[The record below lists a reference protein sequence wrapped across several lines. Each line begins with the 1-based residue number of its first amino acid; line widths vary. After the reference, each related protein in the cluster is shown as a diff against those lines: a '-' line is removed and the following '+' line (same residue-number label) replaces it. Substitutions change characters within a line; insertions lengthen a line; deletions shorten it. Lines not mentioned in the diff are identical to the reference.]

1 MPAAQI
7 YRRPTLV
14 TVLSVL
20 NFIGAPITLLMGFF
34 MIYLG
39 QTDEGIEMRGLMVGI
54 GAVYF
59 ALGVMSLLIGIGLW
73 NLKSYGRTLQIIS
86 SCIGLLA
93 IPLGTIISGLIL
105 WYFFK
110 PGVKVLFSERPVAN
124 LSDWEIAEVSK
135 LGQSSAALVILLA
148 IVLPLLVV
156 MIIGIIAA
164 IAIPSLLRARVS
176 ANEASAIGDT
186 RQVLNGQ
193 FAYAQANGGHYDTPE
208 CLSAPA
214 ECIPGYPPDGPVFM
228 NEFVVGTR
236 QGYQREFHPGPPAT
250 ENDVAFAN
258 LSKSSMTSFA
268 FIAYP
273 ASPGV
278 SGTRGFCADST
289 GRMCVTSDGS
299 APAVVDAHCDP
310 GCTPLQ

>member
-156 MIIGIIAA
+156 MYHRHHRRDRDTEPLAGTGL
-164 IAIPSLLRARVS
+164 SKRGLRDRRYAPGAQRAVRLRSGERWALRHAGVPVGARRV
-176 ANEASAIGDT
+176 
-186 RQVLNGQ
+186 
-193 FAYAQANGGHYDTPE
+193 
-208 CLSAPA
+208 
-214 ECIPGYPPDGPVFM
+214 
-228 NEFVVGTR
+228 
-236 QGYQREFHPGPPAT
+236 HPGLSSRRSGVHERVRRWDEAGIPA
-250 ENDVAFAN
+250 
-258 LSKSSMTSFA
+258 
-268 FIAYP
+268 
-273 ASPGV
+273 
-278 SGTRGFCADST
+278 
-289 GRMCVTSDGS
+289 
-299 APAVVDAHCDP
+299 
-310 GCTPLQ
+310 